1 MDTLSK
7 ISAEYSMELTELHS
21 VKILLC
27 YLLNRLNK
35 PITADQLY
43 EIAVSD
49 GNVNYFIYSE
59 AMEDLLK
66 NETIVKET
74 DNGTEYLILAEKG
87 KAGAEQ
93 FRQYVPKSFRDKI
106 LSSALK
112 FFAKLKRENEVI
124 CELIPL
130 ENGYYVHCRILDI
143 SDDLMELKIF
153 APDEEQ
159 AKLIKEKIIMNP
171 TGFYGKIMNFA
182 LDNVEEEFDLD

>member
-1 MDTLSK
+1 MDTISK

-59 AMEDLLK
+59 AMEDLMK
-66 NETIVKET
+66 NETIIKET
-74 DNGTEYLILAEKG
+74 SDDVEYLILAEKG
-87 KAGAEQ
+87 KTGAEQ
-93 FRQYVPKSFRDKI
+93 FRQYVPKSFRDRI

-112 FFAKLKRENEVI
+112 FFAKLKRENEVV

-159 AKLIKEKIIMNP
+159 AELIKEKIIMNP
-171 TGFYGKIMNFA
+171 TEFYGKIMNFA
-182 LDNVEEEFDLD
+182 LNNVEEEFDLD